1 MKITHS
7 WATLKMRNG
16 DMENLKIEKLVYR
29 ILYQE
34 ICKSRLSEII
44 KNKLHRFKK
53 PLSKKQNIKP

>member
-16 DMENLKIEKLVYR
+16 DMENLKIEKLVCR

-53 PLSKKQNIKP
+53 PQ